1 MNNTRISILV
11 VVLSLL
17 LAALTDARGLP
28 DVKNRVKRQSAD
40 VQAAEYLAWIALGG
54 RLPRNGCAQV
64 ACGVVDIVNR
74 IRRSSSDQRIA
85 ELQALMAL
93 VQSGG
98 MVAHGQY
105 DPLSIGKRKR
115 SGFRPEIQSEDD
127 ERRWALVNA
136 IVQKEANEISRESEQ

>member
-28 DVKNRVKRQSAD
+28 DVK
-40 VQAAEYLAWIALGG
+40 
-54 RLPRNGCAQV
+54 
-64 ACGVVDIVNR
+64 NR

-105 DPLSIGKRKR
+105 DLHSIGKRKR

-136 IVQKEANEISRESEQ
+136 IVQKEASEISRENEQ